1 MIKFK
6 EMKKVS
12 KINIIIMWI
21 SGIGGIINGM
31 HTKNVWCFLIG
42 IILLL
47 NIIDIYT
54 QEEDKKLIKEYEE
67 MLDKYYD
74 LVGKQNIEIWRLR
87 GEKENDK

>member
-21 SGIGGIINGM
+21 SGIGGIINGI

>member
-21 SGIGGIINGM
+21 SGIVGIINGI

-42 IILLL
+42 IMLLL

>member
-21 SGIGGIINGM
+21 SGIVGIINGI

>member
-21 SGIGGIINGM
+21 SGIGGIIIGIQ
-31 HTKNVWCFLIG
+31 TKNVWCFLIG

>member
-21 SGIGGIINGM
+21 SGIGGIINGI

-42 IILLL
+42 IMLLL

>member
-6 EMKKVS
+6 EMKRRV
-12 KINIIIMWI
+12 KINIIMMWI
-21 SGIGGIINGM
+21 FGIGTIIQSFYSENI
-31 HTKNVWCFLIG
+31 WLFLIG
-42 IILLL
+42 IMILSE
-47 NIIDIYT
+47 IIDTYIY
-54 QEEDKKLIKEYEE
+54 EDDKKLIEEYEE

>member
-42 IILLL
+42 IMLLL

>member
-21 SGIGGIINGM
+21 SGIVGIINGI

-42 IILLL
+42 IMLLL

-74 LVGKQNIEIWRLR
+74 LVGKQNIEIWRLK

>member
-21 SGIGGIINGM
+21 SGIGGIINGI

-42 IILLL
+42 IIFLL

-67 MLDKYYD
+67 MLDKYYE

>member
-21 SGIGGIINGM
+21 SGIGGIIIGI

-42 IILLL
+42 IMLLL

>member
-21 SGIGGIINGM
+21 SGIGGIINGI

-87 GEKENDK
+87 GEKRK

>member
-6 EMKKVS
+6 KMNKAI
-12 KINIIIMWI
+12 KINIVMIYVCGALTIII
-21 SGIGGIINGM
+21 GI
-31 HTKNVWCFLIG
+31 HTKDLWCFLTG
-42 IILLL
+42 IMLLL

>member
-21 SGIGGIINGM
+21 SGIGGIIIGI

-42 IILLL
+42 IMFLLD
-47 NIIDIYT
+47 IIDIYT
-54 QEEDKKLIKEYEE
+54 HEEDKKLIGEYEE

-74 LVGKQNIEIWRLR
+74 LVGMQNREIWKLR
-87 GEKENDK
+87 GEKEKNK

>member
-21 SGIGGIINGM
+21 SGIGGIINGI

-67 MLDKYYD
+67 MLDKYYE